1 MGCSDADDL
10 SIASDTY
17 SDAEDEEVSLIDY
30 ARYYGLSKDYTS
42 SYPLSSCVLQ
52 SIPVWDDSDFNKVDT
67 DEKWTINHQSALFL
81 RRIALVEA
89 VPSIDIERRVTRS
102 AEFKVEPLL
111 LLTDSELDQRRFVR
125 ARRSKQSQGL
135 QDMLLGANW
144 EEDET
149 HIYWPSSDLPAELI
163 EKIKQE
169 RLQLD
174 KTDILF
180 LQQCVSTLEKPECE
194 DISAPSHKKASCA
207 QEEYEAAR
215 HTSPLLP
222 CSSPFR
228 LGVPDS
234 PVSRMQLATSPIDP
248 VPLELS
254 KFEESMDLDDE
265 FSLDGLSAFE
275 IEDFSDSYTTSPLKR
290 KRPED
295 FKVEVPLS
303 PALLSSS
310 PTKKTKIVTFSDE
323 LCTTIP
329 DYAKPFPLGDSNS
342 ADERYDEALKKVLK
356 AGAESAVS
364 AIENEQLTQADSTLR
379 VEIPT
384 IDQSGPLP
392 PWEMFSRNQLGFG
405 TSIEAQQQM
414 ISMLR
419 RETISPREVWSGV
432 VRINRAMTRWR
443 PFDTRLSDLPKEE
456 ITCDD
461 LDDFKNEEPQDTT
474 SGWKLDGLRI
484 LDACE
489 DDDEAIE
496 FADMPIILE
505 RLGSTE
511 TMPEG
516 KAWSEK
522 GGPKLAAML
531 QPRQPL
537 FPLSRVATHTPLEG
551 LKPHKSPAYPQPLL
565 GNTFSASNS
574 LDRFMQIQ
582 TGKKASPKVSEEPRL
597 QATTSPIHIAKPTSK
612 FTARIRDSE
621 SLQNPRSLTSKISPS
636 MQSMMPSIHLPS
648 LPDPVPPRTFVLSST
663 MFDRRA
669 LIKHIERLN
678 PTAEY
683 IERDFASARSLRGVS
698 SQTSEADEADMILAP
713 GHGIL
718 LTTLQKLIQK
728 NLPGQVTR
736 NVVRE
741 RIVQLARRYERLIV
755 MVHEDRAGSQQR
767 PLDSRESGEI
777 VSLVNFCAAQSHEI
791 QVMYIPGDEIA
802 LAIWIVASMV
812 RFGLNDPE
820 VQLLQDETS
829 WELFLRKA
837 GMDVFAAQVILIR
850 LKVPDSV
857 PSPSDKRQYGLPA
870 FVMMGEAER
879 LRRFGGLFGGE
890 KILRKVS
897 MAIDGRLIRA
907 AVAGDLKR

>member
-52 SIPVWDDSDFNKVDT
+52 SIPVWDYSDFSQLPDFVLPDKVDT
-67 DEKWTINHQSALFL
+67 DEKWTINHQSALVL
-81 RRIALVEA
+81 RRSALVEA

-135 QDMLLGANW
+135 QDLLFGANW

-149 HIYWPSSDLPAELI
+149 RIYWPSSDLPAELI

-194 DISAPSHKKASCA
+194 DISAPSHKKAS
-207 QEEYEAAR
+207 Y
-215 HTSPLLP
+215 
-222 CSSPFR
+222 
-228 LGVPDS
+228 
-234 PVSRMQLATSPIDP
+234 P

-254 KFEESMDLDDE
+254 KIEESMDLDDE

-275 IEDFSDSYTTSPLKR
+275 IEEFSDSYTTSPLKR

-356 AGAESAVS
+356 ASAESAVS

-405 TSIEAQQQM
+405 TSIEAQQHM

-582 TGKKASPKVSEEPRL
+582 TGKKASPKVSEESRL

-612 FTARIRDSE
+612 FTARIRDDE

-837 GMDVFAAQVILIR
+837 GMDVFAAQVILIK

>member
-52 SIPVWDDSDFNKVDT
+52 SIPVWDDSDFSQLPDFVLPDKVDT

-89 VPSIDIERRVTRS
+89 VPSIEIERRVTRS

-135 QDMLLGANW
+135 QDLLLGANW

-180 LQQCVSTLEKPECE
+180 LQ
-194 DISAPSHKKASCA
+194 H
-207 QEEYEAAR
+207 
-215 HTSPLLP
+215 
-222 CSSPFR
+222 
-228 LGVPDS
+228 
-234 PVSRMQLATSPIDP
+234 RMQLATSPIDP

-254 KFEESMDLDDE
+254 KIEESMDLDDE

-275 IEDFSDSYTTSPLKR
+275 IEEFSDSYTTSPLKR

-356 AGAESAVS
+356 ASAESAVS

-432 VRINRAMTRWR
+432 VRFNRAMTRWR

-582 TGKKASPKVSEEPRL
+582 TGKKASPKVSEESRL

-621 SLQNPRSLTSKISPS
+621 SLQNPRSSTSKISPS

-777 VSLVNFCAAQSHEI
+777 VSLVNFCATQSHEI

-837 GMDVFAAQVILIR
+837 GMDVFAAQVILIK

>member
-52 SIPVWDDSDFNKVDT
+52 SIPVWDDSDFSQLPDFVLSDKVDT

-194 DISAPSHKKASCA
+194 DILPSHKKAS
-207 QEEYEAAR
+207 Y
-215 HTSPLLP
+215 
-222 CSSPFR
+222 
-228 LGVPDS
+228 
-234 PVSRMQLATSPIDP
+234 P

-275 IEDFSDSYTTSPLKR
+275 IEEFSDSYTTSPLKR

-356 AGAESAVS
+356 ASAESAVS

-574 LDRFMQIQ
+574 LYRFMQIQ
-582 TGKKASPKVSEEPRL
+582 TGKKASPKVSEESRL

-837 GMDVFAAQVILIR
+837 GMDVFAAQVILIK

-857 PSPSDKRQYGLPA
+857 PSPSGKRQYGLPA

>member
-1 MGCSDADDL
+1 MGCSDADNL

-52 SIPVWDDSDFNKVDT
+52 SIPVWVDSESSQLPEFVLPDKVDT
-67 DEKWTINHQSALFL
+67 DEKWTIDHQSALFL

-89 VPSIDIERRVTRS
+89 VPSIDIGRRVARS

-125 ARRSKQSQGL
+125 ARRSKQSQDL
-135 QDMLLGANW
+135 QDLLVGANW

-149 HIYWPSSDLPAELI
+149 HLGWPNSDLPAQLTEQ
-163 EKIKQE
+163 IKQE

-180 LQQCVSTLEKPECE
+180 LQ
-194 DISAPSHKKASCA
+194 
-207 QEEYEAAR
+207 R
-215 HTSPLLP
+215 
-222 CSSPFR
+222 
-228 LGVPDS
+228 
-234 PVSRMQLATSPIDP
+234 RMQLATSPIDP

-254 KFEESMDLDDE
+254 KIEESMDLDDE

-275 IEDFSDSYTTSPLKR
+275 IEEFGDSHTTSPLKR

-303 PALLSSS
+303 PALLSPS

-329 DYAKPFPLGDSNS
+329 NYAKPFPSGDSNS
-342 ADERYDEALKKVLK
+342 ADERYNEALEKVLK

-392 PWEMFSRNQLGFG
+392 PWEMFSRKQLGFG

-414 ISMLR
+414 VSMLR
-419 RETISPREVWSGV
+419 RETISPREVWPDV

-456 ITCDD
+456 ITCND

-505 RLGSTE
+505 RLDSTE

-516 KAWSEK
+516 KAWSK
-522 GGPKLAAML
+522 NGDPKLAAML

-537 FPLSRVATHTPLEG
+537 FSVSRAATHTPLED
-551 LKPHKSPAYPQPLL
+551 LKPRKSPATSQPLL

-582 TGKKASPKVSEEPRL
+582 TGKKASPKVSEESRL
-597 QATTSPIHIAKPTSK
+597 QATTSRIHIANPTAR
-612 FTARIRDSE
+612 FTAQIRDSE
-621 SLQNPRSLTSKISPS
+621 SLQNPRSLPSKTSPS
-636 MQSMMPSIHLPS
+636 MQSKMPSIHLPS

-718 LTTLQKLIQK
+718 LTTLQKLLQK

-736 NVVRE
+736 NVIRE

-837 GMDVFAAQVILIR
+837 GMDVFAAQVILIK
-850 LKVPDSV
+850 LKVPESV
-857 PSPSDKRQYGLPA
+857 PAPSDKHQYGLPA

>member
-52 SIPVWDDSDFNKVDT
+52 SIPVWDDSDFSQLPDFVLPDKVDT

-135 QDMLLGANW
+135 QDLLLGAKW

-149 HIYWPSSDLPAELI
+149 HIYWPSSGLPAELI
-163 EKIKQE
+163 EQIKQE

-194 DISAPSHKKASCA
+194 DIN
-207 QEEYEAAR
+207 
-215 HTSPLLP
+215 
-222 CSSPFR
+222 
-228 LGVPDS
+228 
-234 PVSRMQLATSPIDP
+234 P

-254 KFEESMDLDDE
+254 KIGESMDLDDE
-265 FSLDGLSAFE
+265 FSLDGLSAFD
-275 IEDFSDSYTTSPLKR
+275 IEEFSDSYTTSPLKR

-303 PALLSSS
+303 PALLSS

-342 ADERYDEALKKVLK
+342 ADERYDGALKKMLK

-392 PWEMFSRNQLGFG
+392 PWEMFSRNKLGFG
-405 TSIEAQQQM
+405 TRIEAQQKM

-432 VRINRAMTRWR
+432 VRINRDMTRWR

-551 LKPHKSPAYPQPLL
+551 LKPHKSPACPQPLL

-582 TGKKASPKVSEEPRL
+582 TGKKTSPKVSEESRL
-597 QATTSPIHIAKPTSK
+597 QATTSPIHIAKPTSN

-621 SLQNPRSLTSKISPS
+621 SLQNPRSLTSKTSPS

-837 GMDVFAAQVILIR
+837 GMDVFAAQVILIK

>member
-52 SIPVWDDSDFNKVDT
+52 SIPVWDDSDFSQLPDFVLSDKVDT

-180 LQQCVSTLEKPECE
+180 LQ
-194 DISAPSHKKASCA
+194 H
-207 QEEYEAAR
+207 
-215 HTSPLLP
+215 
-222 CSSPFR
+222 
-228 LGVPDS
+228 
-234 PVSRMQLATSPIDP
+234 RMQLATSPIDP

-275 IEDFSDSYTTSPLKR
+275 IEEFSDSYTTSPLKR

-356 AGAESAVS
+356 ASAESAVS

-574 LDRFMQIQ
+574 LYRFMQIQ
-582 TGKKASPKVSEEPRL
+582 TGKKASPKVSEESRL
-597 QATTSPIHIAKPTSK
+597 QATTSPIHIANPTSK

-837 GMDVFAAQVILIR
+837 GMDVFAAQVILIK

-857 PSPSDKRQYGLPA
+857 PSPSGKRQYGLPA

>member
-1 MGCSDADDL
+1 MDSSSTTMGCSDADDL

-52 SIPVWDDSDFNKVDT
+52 SIPVWDDSDFSQLPDFVLPDKVDT

-89 VPSIDIERRVTRS
+89 VPSIDIERRVIRS

-180 LQQCVSTLEKPECE
+180 LQ
-194 DISAPSHKKASCA
+194 H
-207 QEEYEAAR
+207 
-215 HTSPLLP
+215 
-222 CSSPFR
+222 
-228 LGVPDS
+228 
-234 PVSRMQLATSPIDP
+234 RMQLATSPIDP

-275 IEDFSDSYTTSPLKR
+275 IEEFSDSYTTSPLKR

-356 AGAESAVS
+356 ASAESAVS

-516 KAWSEK
+516 KAWNWK

-582 TGKKASPKVSEEPRL
+582 TGKKASPKVSEESRL

-837 GMDVFAAQVILIR
+837 GMDVFAAQVILIK

>member
-52 SIPVWDDSDFNKVDT
+52 SIPVWDDSDFSQLPDFVLPDKVDT

-194 DISAPSHKKASCA
+194 DISAPSHKKAS
-207 QEEYEAAR
+207 Y
-215 HTSPLLP
+215 
-222 CSSPFR
+222 
-228 LGVPDS
+228 
-234 PVSRMQLATSPIDP
+234 P

-683 IERDFASARSLRGVS
+683 IERDFAPARSLRGVS

>member
-17 SDAEDEEVSLIDY
+17 SDAEDEAVSLIDY

-52 SIPVWDDSDFNKVDT
+52 SIPVWDDSDFSQLPDFVLPDKVDT

-194 DISAPSHKKASCA
+194 DISAPSHKKAS
-207 QEEYEAAR
+207 Y
-215 HTSPLLP
+215 
-222 CSSPFR
+222 
-228 LGVPDS
+228 
-234 PVSRMQLATSPIDP
+234 P

-582 TGKKASPKVSEEPRL
+582 TGKKASPKVSEESRL

>member
-1 MGCSDADDL
+1 
-10 SIASDTY
+10 
-17 SDAEDEEVSLIDY
+17 
-30 ARYYGLSKDYTS
+30 
-42 SYPLSSCVLQ
+42 
-52 SIPVWDDSDFNKVDT
+52 
-67 DEKWTINHQSALFL
+67 
-81 RRIALVEA
+81 
-89 VPSIDIERRVTRS
+89 
-102 AEFKVEPLL
+102 
-111 LLTDSELDQRRFVR
+111 
-125 ARRSKQSQGL
+125 
-135 QDMLLGANW
+135 
-144 EEDET
+144 
-149 HIYWPSSDLPAELI
+149 
-163 EKIKQE
+163 
-169 RLQLD
+169 
-174 KTDILF
+174 
-180 LQQCVSTLEKPECE
+180 
-194 DISAPSHKKASCA
+194 
-207 QEEYEAAR
+207 
-215 HTSPLLP
+215 
-222 CSSPFR
+222 
-228 LGVPDS
+228 
-234 PVSRMQLATSPIDP
+234 
-248 VPLELS
+248 
-254 KFEESMDLDDE
+254 MDLDDE

-275 IEDFSDSYTTSPLKR
+275 IEEFSDSYTTSPLKR

-329 DYAKPFPLGDSNS
+329 DYAKPLPLDDSNS
-342 ADERYDEALKKVLK
+342 ADERYDEALKKALK
-356 AGAESAVS
+356 AGAQSAVS

-531 QPRQPL
+531 QPRQPF

-582 TGKKASPKVSEEPRL
+582 TGKKASPKVSEESRL

-621 SLQNPRSLTSKISPS
+621 SLQNPRSLTSKTSPS

-741 RIVQLARRYERLIV
+741 RIVQLARRYERLII

-767 PLDSRESGEI
+767 PLDSCESGEI

-837 GMDVFAAQVILIR
+837 GMDVFAAQVILIK

>member
-52 SIPVWDDSDFNKVDT
+52 SIPVWDDSDFSQLPDFVLPDKVDT

-180 LQQCVSTLEKPECE
+180 LQ
-194 DISAPSHKKASCA
+194 H
-207 QEEYEAAR
+207 
-215 HTSPLLP
+215 
-222 CSSPFR
+222 
-228 LGVPDS
+228 
-234 PVSRMQLATSPIDP
+234 RMQLATSPIDP

-683 IERDFASARSLRGVS
+683 IERDFAPARSLRGVS

>member
-10 SIASDTY
+10 SIASGTY

-52 SIPVWDDSDFNKVDT
+52 SIPVWDDSDFSQLPDFVLPDKVDT

-180 LQQCVSTLEKPECE
+180 LQ
-194 DISAPSHKKASCA
+194 H
-207 QEEYEAAR
+207 
-215 HTSPLLP
+215 
-222 CSSPFR
+222 
-228 LGVPDS
+228 
-234 PVSRMQLATSPIDP
+234 RMQLATSPIDP

-275 IEDFSDSYTTSPLKR
+275 IEEFSDSYTTSPLKR

-356 AGAESAVS
+356 ASAESAVS

-582 TGKKASPKVSEEPRL
+582 TGKKASPKVSEESRL

-837 GMDVFAAQVILIR
+837 GMDVFAAQVILIK
-850 LKVPDSV
+850 LKVPDSG

>member
-1 MGCSDADDL
+1 MGCSGADDL

-42 SYPLSSCVLQ
+42 SNPLSSCVLQ
-52 SIPVWDDSDFNKVDT
+52 SIPVWDDSDFSQLPDFVLPDKVDT

-194 DISAPSHKKASCA
+194 DISAPSHKKAS
-207 QEEYEAAR
+207 Y
-215 HTSPLLP
+215 
-222 CSSPFR
+222 
-228 LGVPDS
+228 
-234 PVSRMQLATSPIDP
+234 P

-275 IEDFSDSYTTSPLKR
+275 IEEFSDSYTTSPLKR

-356 AGAESAVS
+356 ASAESAVS

-443 PFDTRLSDLPKEE
+443 PFDARLSDLPKEE

-582 TGKKASPKVSEEPRL
+582 TGKKASPKVSEESRL

-755 MVHEDRAGSQQR
+755 MVHEDRSGSQQR

-777 VSLVNFCAAQSHEI
+777 VSLVNFCAAQSPEI

-837 GMDVFAAQVILIR
+837 GMDVFAAQVILIK

>member
-52 SIPVWDDSDFNKVDT
+52 SIPVWDDSDFSQLPDFVLPDKVDT

-89 VPSIDIERRVTRS
+89 VPSIEIERRVTRS

-135 QDMLLGANW
+135 QDLLLGANW

-180 LQQCVSTLEKPECE
+180 LQ
-194 DISAPSHKKASCA
+194 H
-207 QEEYEAAR
+207 
-215 HTSPLLP
+215 
-222 CSSPFR
+222 
-228 LGVPDS
+228 
-234 PVSRMQLATSPIDP
+234 RMQLATSPIDP

-254 KFEESMDLDDE
+254 KIEESMDLDDE
-265 FSLDGLSAFE
+265 FSLDGLSAFK
-275 IEDFSDSYTTSPLKR
+275 IEEFSDSYTTSPLKR

-356 AGAESAVS
+356 ASAESAVS

-432 VRINRAMTRWR
+432 VRFNRAMTRWR

-496 FADMPIILE
+496 FADMPMILE

-522 GGPKLAAML
+522 GGPKLAAVL

-582 TGKKASPKVSEEPRL
+582 TGKKASPKVSEESRL

-621 SLQNPRSLTSKISPS
+621 SLQNPRSSTSKISPS
-636 MQSMMPSIHLPS
+636 IQSMMPSIHLPS

-777 VSLVNFCAAQSHEI
+777 VSLVNFCATQSHEI

-837 GMDVFAAQVILIR
+837 GMDVFAAQVILIK

>member
-1 MGCSDADDL
+1 MRCSDADDL

-17 SDAEDEEVSLIDY
+17 SDTEDEEVSLIDY

-52 SIPVWDDSDFNKVDT
+52 SIPVWDDSNFSQLPDFVLPDKVDT

-135 QDMLLGANW
+135 QDLLLGAKW

-163 EKIKQE
+163 EQIKQE

-180 LQQCVSTLEKPECE
+180 LQ
-194 DISAPSHKKASCA
+194 H
-207 QEEYEAAR
+207 
-215 HTSPLLP
+215 
-222 CSSPFR
+222 
-228 LGVPDS
+228 
-234 PVSRMQLATSPIDP
+234 RMQLATSPIDP

-254 KFEESMDLDDE
+254 KIEESMDLDDE
-265 FSLDGLSAFE
+265 FSLDGLSVFE
-275 IEDFSDSYTTSPLKR
+275 IEEFSDSYTTSPLKR

-356 AGAESAVS
+356 ASAESAVS

-537 FPLSRVATHTPLEG
+537 FPLSRVAMHTPLEG

-565 GNTFSASNS
+565 GNTFSASSS

-582 TGKKASPKVSEEPRL
+582 TGKKASPKVSEESRL

-612 FTARIRDSE
+612 FAARISDSE
-621 SLQNPRSLTSKISPS
+621 SLQNPRSLTSKVSPS

-777 VSLVNFCAAQSHEI
+777 VSLVNFCAAQSYEI

-837 GMDVFAAQVILIR
+837 GMDVFAAQVILIK

>member
-52 SIPVWDDSDFNKVDT
+52 SIPVWDDSDFSQLPDFVLPDKVDT

-89 VPSIDIERRVTRS
+89 VPSIDTERRVTRS

-135 QDMLLGANW
+135 QDLLLGANW

-180 LQQCVSTLEKPECE
+180 LQ
-194 DISAPSHKKASCA
+194 H
-207 QEEYEAAR
+207 
-215 HTSPLLP
+215 
-222 CSSPFR
+222 
-228 LGVPDS
+228 
-234 PVSRMQLATSPIDP
+234 RMQLATSPIDP

-275 IEDFSDSYTTSPLKR
+275 IEEFSDSYTTSPLKR

-537 FPLSRVATHTPLEG
+537 FPLSRVATHTLLEG

-582 TGKKASPKVSEEPRL
+582 TGKKASPKVSEESRL

-636 MQSMMPSIHLPS
+636 MQSMMPSIHRPS

-837 GMDVFAAQVILIR
+837 GMDVFAAQVILIK